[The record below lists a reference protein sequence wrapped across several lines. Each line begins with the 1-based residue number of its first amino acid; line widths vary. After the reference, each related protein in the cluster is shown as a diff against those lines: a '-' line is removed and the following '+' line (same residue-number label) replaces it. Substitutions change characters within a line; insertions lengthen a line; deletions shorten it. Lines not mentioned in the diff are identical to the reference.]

1 MGISK
6 RKQECKKTRGRPF
19 DQESDQEKKKK
30 RKKTSFRQRK
40 RTRKN
45 ENTDCFL
52 GRERVFFL
60 FILLSCFFFF
70 INSYLS
76 VLQLPK
82 NLQLQDLRLTL
93 VSMVRVCNMHTRVY
107 DMNAVSHA
115 ERNFGVFETILKSSC
130 NTVLGSH
137 SKQHSIIN

>member
-1 MGISK
+1 MT
-6 RKQECKKTRGRPF
+6 KKVI
-19 DQESDQEKKKK
+19 KKK
-30 RKKTSFRQRK
+30 RKKERK
-40 RTRKN
+40 QAFVKESEQEKTKILIV
-45 ENTDCFL
+45 FL
-52 GRERVFFL
+52 VESVFSFFL
-60 FILLSCFFFF
+60 SYFLVFFF

>member
-60 FILLSCFFFF
+60 FILLSCFFF

-107 DMNAVSHA
+107 DMKAVSHA